1 MDFSDTPEEAAFR
14 EEVRAFLSANAE
26 PKTETN
32 KSLPVLDVA
41 GSVARGKAFQRKKY
55 EAGLAAI
62 TWPEAF
68 GGRGLSPI
76 FQVIYKQEEEKYLVP
91 GGIYEI
97 GLGMCIPTLMKHGT
111 PEHSKRYVPKALSG
125 EEIWCQLFSEPS
137 AGSDLAGLRTR
148 AVRDGDEWVINGQK
162 VWTSGAHFCDF
173 GVIVTRS
180 DPEAPKHKGLTYFF
194 LDMKSPG
201 IEVRPIHQVSGASN
215 FNEVYFNDVRV
226 PDSQRLG
233 DVGEG
238 WKVSLTTLMN
248 ERLAVGGSRSP
259 DFDELF
265 SLARQ
270 LDLETGPAIEDAS
283 VRERLADWYV
293 EQQGLKYT
301 QFRTMTALSRGE
313 TPGPEASIAKVVSA
327 RKLQEISLFALDLLD
342 QAGATMMVLEMVP
355 ARLAAEVTSNTRLI
369 TIGIGAGVE
378 CSGQVLVLHD
388 VLGLFPGRRPRFV
401 RNFMPGADDV
411 HDALSR
417 YVAAVKDR
425 SFPGPEHCY

>member
-342 QAGATMMVLEMVP
+342 QAGAVQDES
-355 ARLAAEVTSNTRLI
+355 LAPMDAVFQKGMLNAPGLRIAGGTDEILRNIIAER
-369 TIGIGAGVE
+369 
-378 CSGQVLVLHD
+378 
-388 VLGLFPGRRPRFV
+388 VLGLPGDIRV
-401 RNFMPGADDV
+401 DKDV
-411 HDALSR
+411 AF
-417 YVAAVKDR
+417 KDL
-425 SFPGPEHCY
+425 PTGKQ